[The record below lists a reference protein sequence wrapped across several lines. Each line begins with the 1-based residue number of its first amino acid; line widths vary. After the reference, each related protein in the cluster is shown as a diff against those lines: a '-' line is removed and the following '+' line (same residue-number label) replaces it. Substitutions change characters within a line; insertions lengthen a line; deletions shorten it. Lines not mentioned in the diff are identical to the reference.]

1 MKRIWKK
8 GNALNARLSI
18 KEYWRGKEVLTFK
31 GRIASNSLTC
41 LMMILISLM
50 SLLSTL
56 EKDCSKIKINDL
68 YVLNENIK
76 NLK

>member
-18 KEYWRGKEVLTFK
+18 KENWRGKEVLTFK